1 MADAG
6 NGADTVTIE
15 QLDRAIAQARAANDM
30 SAVNALEQVRYT
42 AYRQFAERRRA
53 AGQFAPSFGDVPRR
67 VAPPTVAEQDYSLI
81 GNFIRGIGRGAVDT
95 FESAALGA
103 ATTLEEKDESEVR
116 DAIQSFAKSIK
127 PETEKDSFAADIG
140 GGIGSV
146 LAGLGTGLAGAAVA
160 GTAGAPALL
169 GGLGLAGL
177 LGVGASAGEA
187 SERARAAGATLE
199 ERNLATRQGAPLGL
213 IDVVPYG
220 RFVKALRIPGVSDL
234 VDKLGKDT
242 IEGFRDRAI
251 DALASGGV
259 EAGQEVVQGFLQNMI
274 ERGYNPERELVD
286 AGLLKEGAVGGIAG
300 AVLGLLL
307 RGGRGA
313 STTGTPEDSAA
324 EKRAAEERAAEE
336 RAAREAEYAA
346 LREQRR
352 AAGTSETY
360 ELFPDLKALGAE
372 GPPAPTAT
380 ALSRIINRV
389 ESEVTKAGAFP
400 EAAVDKVLTDVAKER
415 KTSIDAILQEVG
427 VSRDYLDTAARKLY
441 KGDGEGRSFVGA
453 APERGGLFVP
463 RDGEITPEEV
473 EGQRAREAA
482 IPGSEQPVFP
492 ELLAQEERAAEER
505 AAREA
510 DYAALQRQRRT
521 ARPGETYELFPDL
534 ESLGTAPKA
543 PTPEAVATEPKAAV
557 TEPEQ
562 LVLPEVTALD
572 ERAARE
578 AEYAALQKQRKTA
591 GTSET
596 YELFPDL
603 ESLGTAGPPTPA
615 ATVLSGIMEKINTG
629 LTRNKLAPKDAIDRA
644 LTSMAR
650 SRKTSTAAVMRDAG
664 VTYGYL
670 NDAARRLLA
679 VGKKGS
685 GLLGATP
692 RPDEAQ
698 LAQEATTPDPRQLR
712 LSPRPQKPTP
722 EKSVVGEAEY
732 AALQKQRRTAGTDE
746 TYELFPDLESLGTA
760 GPPAPTATVLS
771 GILDNIET
779 SITKGKL
786 FPEAAVD
793 KALTSI
799 AKSRK
804 ASVADVLRE
813 VGITR
818 DSLDRAA
825 KSMYARRNRRDSE
838 AAVAEPEQLKLDL
851 EKGTPNAGTEGE
863 PSAAST
869 GQDFGS
875 TERDQSSAPGA
886 GKTGS
891 KPEARKRPSPRSGGD
906 GTGATGTSP
915 QPANT
920 PGAGETTPRRVG
932 RGKGVPG
939 RSSDGE
945 KAKQPPVAT
954 KSAPKGTAPKGTAP
968 KGAAPKPEPGT
979 PDTRKLERSTPDT
992 RKLERSRRQLPK
1004 LLVKVPTAL
1013 SSKAELSAETENR
1026 ELNDVIEGKSKDL
1039 SDDANTYLA
1048 SIKPITNGDL
1058 KNTLAQV
1065 ATDVAVPK
1073 NPADATLLDEVVKR
1087 LVSLLSSSDL
1097 RVFRDLQRHAKDM
1110 ARTGD
1115 FVGRAYPGADSMLP
1129 TSMFIVPKGFK
1140 HAVENNNLRGAV
1152 EILARFHP
1160 DPFVRNLATKLAE
1173 YVGSVDVFVE
1183 PTLFLNGRQVV
1194 GIYTPATNTIYLEA
1208 ERGINPFVLLHEM
1221 AHAATVRALANGG
1234 STPAAKALIKLF
1246 NDAKGDLKRSFGD
1259 INALGDV
1266 FEFAS
1271 EVMGNASFR
1280 QHLQAHNPGVLT
1292 RFFDLVKK
1300 LLLGIAPPPRGADML
1315 RRADQLLDAVLF
1327 PASPVPGIDPYAMPA
1342 TPIDGNRSTVA
1353 GVMGG
1358 MGKAVKSIPTLPKQD
1373 RLDDMRSFLFGNFA
1387 EKAKVFYSAAAPL
1400 HTIADMAEAVGLRDI
1415 GHRVLKAAENARA
1428 ATAIA
1433 RKRVDVVAKKAE
1445 GLHKR
1450 MTYAQQAA
1458 LDDLVYSREYGATIF
1473 QVDPTLTAAEAARAY
1488 RNDSAKLAVW
1498 NAQQSVL
1505 RATGA
1510 NGPKLYKL
1518 LRDEYA
1524 RQYAELR
1531 AVFIAR
1537 LDDLAEGTDMT
1548 PTVKNELI
1556 ERLFHGQRKEYFPLN
1571 REGKYRLEYILT
1583 DPALSKQDA
1592 YVVQMFES
1600 RGAWERAEK
1609 LARANPGIDRN
1620 SIRVENKE
1628 FSLASLSG
1636 GKSAIPVIKQTV
1648 ELLER
1653 AKPPADIAADPA
1665 ALSAW
1670 RQQRNAQVE
1679 ELLKNFV
1686 NLMPESSFA
1695 RSLQRRKDY
1704 AGHETDVMHAF
1715 RKKAYGLAADIAKLR
1730 SSVDIHAL
1738 EAELPKYLEAAPKN
1752 VPTGGAAK
1760 SQAGRAMEAALFN
1773 AKAPEI
1779 VASELKKRLEY
1790 IRSGAKNKDSE
1801 AIVRRVTQGAFLWTL
1816 GGNVSSA
1823 VVQMSQVPMFLY
1835 PMLSGKYGWG
1845 ETTSAIFDAI
1855 RIVNGSTVGAR
1866 RGTSGGRL
1874 GAASRVR
1881 LTDGLDL
1888 YYTANDKGELTVR
1901 SDLGLDQRQKQ
1912 ELEDIKP
1919 VVAAA
1924 IGHGVMTN
1932 DILSDALGVTAK
1944 RAEQSP
1950 LDKVTAI
1957 SAVMFN
1963 RSEQFNRQVSLITAY
1978 KLARAAGEDVDT
1990 ATQTALRA
1998 VRELNGAM
2006 FSETGP
2012 RIAQQGIGRVALMYK
2027 SYGINIYTTMFRTAK
2042 TLIDNAFPGTDAK
2055 SRELRRIAARQLFGL
2070 TGTSLFFS
2078 GMYGLPLYGAVQLLY
2093 DTLFQGEDEDDF
2105 NTMVR
2110 KYTGEGLFKG
2120 PLTALLDVDI
2130 SSRTRLS
2137 GLLLQENK
2145 YVDDPTISELFGLY
2159 LGGPAISLG
2168 ERAMRGYR
2176 DLQEGNIER
2185 GIEKFLP
2192 AALANVLKTH
2202 RYYAEGGI
2210 RTKRDDVIYGDL
2222 SGGELFGQLFGFTP
2236 SEYTRILEDN
2246 VRKVDMKNVPSQKRS
2261 RIYRKLYLA
2270 HARGDTAAYR
2280 EGIQEAREFNRR
2292 YPSQAITVDSVRRSL
2307 KANYQTTA
2315 RTVNGVEIP
2324 KYLWGDVR
2332 DHMNAYTRAFDIG
2345 W

>member
-6 NGADTVTIE
+6 NGADTVTVE
-15 QLDRAIAQARAANDM
+15 QLDRAIERARAANDM
-30 SAVNALEQVRYT
+30 AAVDVLEQARYT

-53 AGQFAPSFGDVPRR
+53 AGRFAPSFGDVPRR
-67 VAPPTVAEQDYSLI
+67 AAPPTVAEQDYSLI

-95 FESAALGA
+95 VESAALGA
-103 ATTLEEKDESEVR
+103 ATILEEEDESEVR

-127 PETEKDSFAADIG
+127 PETEKGSFAADIG

-146 LAGLGTGLAGAAVA
+146 LAGLGVGLVGTAVA
-160 GTAGAPALL
+160 GTVGVPGAV

-199 ERNLATRQGAPLGL
+199 ERNLATRRGAPLGL

-251 DALASGGV
+251 DALATGGI
-259 EAGQEVVQGFLQNMI
+259 EGAQEVVQGFLQNVI
-274 ERGYNPERELVD
+274 EQGYNPERELVD
-286 AGLLKEGAVGGIAG
+286 AGLLKEGTVGGIAG
-300 AVLGLLL
+300 AALGLLL

-313 STTGTPEDSAA
+313 STTGTPDDNAA
-324 EKRAAEERAAEE
+324 EKRAAEE
-336 RAAREAEYAA
+336 RAAREAEYAV

-352 AAGTSETY
+352 TAGTDETY

-380 ALSRIINRV
+380 ALSGVINRL
-389 ESEVTKAGAFP
+389 ESEVTKAGLFP

-441 KGDGEGRSFVGA
+441 KGDGQGRSFVGA

-463 RDGEITPEEV
+463 KRPLFLEEGTITREEV

-492 ELLAQEERAAEER
+492 ELLAQEKRAAEER

-510 DYAALQRQRRT
+510 DYAELQRQRRT

-543 PTPEAVATEPKAAV
+543 PTPEAVATEPEAAV

-578 AEYAALQKQRKTA
+578 ADYAALQKQRKTA

-615 ATVLSGIMEKINTG
+615 ATVLSGIIEKINTG
-629 LTRNKLAPKDAIDRA
+629 LTRNKLTPKDAIDRA
-644 LTSMAR
+644 LTSIAR
-650 SRKTSTAAVMRDAG
+650 SRKTSTAAVLRDAG
-664 VTYGYL
+664 VTYEYL
-670 NDAARRLLA
+670 NDAARRLRA

-712 LSPRPQKPTP
+712 LSPRPQEPTP
-722 EKSVVGEAEY
+722 EKRVVGEAEY

-760 GPPAPTATVLS
+760 GSPAPTATALS
-771 GILDNIET
+771 RILDNIKT
-779 SITKGKL
+779 RITKGKL

-793 KALTSI
+793 KALTNI

-813 VGITR
+813 VGVTR
-818 DSLDRAA
+818 DYLDRAA
-825 KSMYARRNRRDSE
+825 KSMYARRNSRDSE
-838 AAVAEPEQLKLDL
+838 AAVTEPEQLELDL

-863 PSAAST
+863 PSAASP
-869 GQDFGS
+869 GQDSGS
-875 TERDQSSAPGA
+875 TERNQSSAPGA

-891 KPEARKRPSPRSGGD
+891 KSKTRNRPPPGSRGD
-906 GTGATGTSP
+906 GTGATGASP

-920 PGAGETTPRRVG
+920 PGAGKTTSRGVG
-932 RGKGVPG
+932 RGKRVSE
-939 RSSDGE
+939 RSADGE
-945 KAKQPPVAT
+945 TAEQPPVA
-954 KSAPKGTAPKGTAP
+954 PKKTASGKAT
-968 KGAAPKPEPGT
+968 T
-979 PDTRKLERSTPDT
+979 NRKLERSQ
-992 RKLERSRRQLPK
+992 KQLPK
-1004 LLVKVPTAL
+1004 LLANVPTPV
-1013 SSKAELSAETENR
+1013 SSEAERSAKTENS
-1026 ELNDVIEGKSKDL
+1026 ELNNVIEGKSKDL
-1039 SDDANTYLA
+1039 PDDANAYLE

-1065 ATDVAVPK
+1065 ATDAAVPK
-1073 NPADATLLDEVVKR
+1073 NPADATLLDKVAKR

-1173 YVGSVDVFVE
+1173 FVGSVDVFVE
-1183 PTLFLNGRQVV
+1183 PTLFLNGRQVA
-1194 GIYTPATNTIYLEA
+1194 GIYAPATNTIYLEA

-1259 INALGDV
+1259 INALEDV

-1271 EVMGNASFR
+1271 EVMGNASLR
-1280 QHLQAHNPGVLT
+1280 QHLQAHNPGVIT

-1327 PASPVPGIDPYAMPA
+1327 PASPLPGIDPYAMPA

-1358 MGKAVKSIPTLPKQD
+1358 MGKAVRSIPTLSKQD

-1415 GHRVLKAAENARA
+1415 GHRVLKAAEAARGA
-1428 ATAIA
+1428 AAIA

-1445 GLHKR
+1445 DLHKR
-1450 MTYAQQAA
+1450 MTSTQQAA

-1531 AVFIAR
+1531 AVFVVR
-1537 LDDLAEGTDMT
+1537 LDDLAKGADMT

-1609 LARANPGIDRN
+1609 LARANPGVDRN

-1665 ALSAW
+1665 TLSAW

-1738 EAELPKYLEAAPKN
+1738 EAELPKYLEAAPEN

-1835 PMLSGKYGWG
+1835 PMLSGKYGWR
-1845 ETTSAIFDAI
+1845 ETAGAIFGAI

-1924 IGHGVMTN
+1924 ISHGVMTN

-1944 RAEQSP
+1944 REEQSP

-1963 RSEQFNRQVSLITAY
+1963 RSEQFNRQVSLVTTY

-2027 SYGINIYTTMFRTAK
+2027 SYGINMYTTMFRTAK

-2055 SRELRRIAARQLFGL
+2055 SRELRRLAARQLFGL

-2078 GMYGLPLYGAVQLLY
+2078 GVYGLPLYGAVQLLY

-2130 SSRTRLS
+2130 ASRTRLS

-2246 VRKVDMKNVPSQKRS
+2246 VRKVDMKNVPAQKRS
-2261 RIYRKLYLA
+2261 RIYRKIYLA

-2324 KYLWGDVR
+2324 KYLWGDVN